1 MSTIIYVVIFFVVF
15 YAVAIFWWRSQR
27 NKSKN
32 AFANLDLSREARSA
46 PQYQQDL
53 MNGDYAFLKK
63 QMDNLPV
70 DAFTTASSEYTA
82 TDRAKDLGK
91 DALKSLATLGT
102 VKFSTVTTPKYLA
115 LSGDELHLFDT
126 NKDGDIDKHLVFD
139 RLRLQQS
146 TLAETPLTGSSWKQ
160 IKYGDYAL
168 RSYKLELSTDNKP
181 VTLLLYSGLVNVS
194 ANNAAFLSM
203 NANKQVQEF
212 VVGNYFLNKLGER
225 YPHLKVPSYLPLV

>member
-32 AFANLDLSREARSA
+32 AFSNLDLGQEARNA
-46 PQYQQDL
+46 PLYQQEL
-53 MNGDYAFLKK
+53 LNADYAFLKK
-63 QMDNLPV
+63 QMNSAPI
-70 DAFTTASSEYTA
+70 DAFTTAASEYTA

-91 DALKSLATLGT
+91 DALKSIATLGT
-102 VKFSTVTTPKYLA
+102 VKFTTVTTPKYLA
-115 LSGDELHLFDT
+115 LSGNELHLFDT
-126 NKDGDIDKHLVFD
+126 DKDGNIDKHLVFD
-139 RLRLQQS
+139 SSRLQQS
-146 TLAETPLTGSSWKQ
+146 TFSEIPLTGSSWKH

-168 RSYKLELSTDNKP
+168 KSYKLELSTDGKP
-181 VTLLLYSGLVNVS
+181 VTLILYSGLVNVS

-203 NANKQVQEF
+203 NAGKQVQEF

-225 YPHLKVPSYLPLV
+225 YPNLKTSSYLPTA